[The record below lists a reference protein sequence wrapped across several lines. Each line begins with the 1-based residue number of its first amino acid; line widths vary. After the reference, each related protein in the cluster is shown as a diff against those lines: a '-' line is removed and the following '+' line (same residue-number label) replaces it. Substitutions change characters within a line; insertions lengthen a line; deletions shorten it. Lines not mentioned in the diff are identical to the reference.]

1 MGTIHLNELKPGMV
15 LADEVRDLSGKL
27 LLGIGKTIQPE
38 HFRVFKIWGVTE
50 VNICGDNDDKKNI
63 KPDYNSE
70 QYKKSKEITQQVFRH
85 NDCDHPAIEEIFRIS
100 VLFRTEYNSFNSD
113 SDLSLDQNITSENF
127 DKEKLIKFA
136 LEDINLPEMPSIV
149 IELNDVITNPRST
162 ADDIAQ
168 VVQKSPSL
176 TAMLL
181 KLVNSTFYSLQS
193 RIDKISSAV
202 ILIGT
207 KEIAALALGISILT
221 TFNKIPKK
229 IVDMF
234 QFLKHSIACGII
246 SRMLATQKGIP
257 QTEQFFV
264 SGLLHDL
271 GRLIL
276 YSNYPEESCHILGLA
291 RNTNKLLREVEEDFM
306 GYDHAHVAKL
316 LIKQWKLPISLE
328 NNVFYHH
335 NPSEAPQPI
344 TATLVHLADIITNGL
359 GIGTSGELFAPP
371 LDIDAWDE
379 LELSPTCFDIAIK
392 QSIHQFFALESMLEN

>member
-1 MGTIHLNELKPGMV
+1 MGIIHINELKTGMV

-27 LLGIGKTIQPE
+27 LLEKGKTIRPD
-38 HFRVFKIWGVTE
+38 HFRIFKIWGVTE
-50 VNICGDNDDKKNI
+50 VNICGANRDQNEF
-63 KPDYNSE
+63 KPDFDSE
-70 QYKKSKEITQQVFRH
+70 QYKKTKEITLQTFRH
-85 NDCDHPAIEEIFRIS
+85 NDCEHPAIEEIFRLS
-100 VLFRTEYNSFNSD
+100 VLFRTKYNSFNSD
-113 SDLSLDQNITSENF
+113 SNLRLDQDSTSENF
-127 DKEKLIKFA
+127 DNEKFKKLDLA
-136 LEDINLPEMPSIV
+136 DITLPEMPSIAV
-149 IELNDVITNPRST
+149 ELNDVITNPRST
-162 ADDIAQ
+162 ADDIAL

-181 KLVNSTFYSLQS
+181 KLVNSTFYSLNS
-193 RIDKISSAV
+193 KIDKISSAV

-207 KEIAALALGISILT
+207 KEIAALALGISILS
-221 TFNKIPKK
+221 TFDKIPKK

-234 QFLKHSIACGII
+234 QFLKHSIACGLI

-276 YSNYPEESCHILGLA
+276 YCNFPEEFCHILGFA
-291 RNTNKLLREVEEDFM
+291 RTTNKILHEVEKDYL
-306 GYDHAHVAKL
+306 GYDHAHIAKL
-316 LIKQWKLPISLE
+316 LIQQWKLPISLE

-344 TATLVHLADIITNGL
+344 PATIVHLADIITNGL

-371 LDIDAWDE
+371 LDTDAWDE
-379 LELSPTCFDIAIK
+379 LELSTTCFDIAIK
-392 QSIHQFFALESMLEN
+392 QAIHQFFALESVLEN

>member
-1 MGTIHLNELKPGMV
+1 MGIVHISELKAGMV

-27 LLGIGKTIQPE
+27 LLGKGKTIQPE
-38 HFRVFKIWGVTE
+38 HFRIFKIWGVTE
-50 VNICGDNDDKKNI
+50 VKIFGDNGDKRKI
-63 KPDYNSE
+63 KPDHNSE
-70 QYKKSKEITQQVFRH
+70 RYKKAKDITQQVFRH
-85 NDCDHPAIEEIFRIS
+85 NDCEHPAIEEIFRLS
-100 VLFRTEYNSFNSD
+100 VLFRTEFNSFNSD
-113 SDLSLDQNITSENF
+113 SNLHLDHNITSEKF
-127 DKEKLIKFA
+127 DKEKLTKLDLA
-136 LEDINLPEMPSIV
+136 DINLPEMPSIV

-181 KLVNSTFYSLQS
+181 KIVNSTFYSLQS
-193 RIDKISSAV
+193 KIDRISSAV

-207 KEIAALALGISILT
+207 KEIAALALGVSILS
-221 TFNKIPKK
+221 TFNKIPEK

-276 YSNYPEESCHILGLA
+276 YSNLPEESCHILGVA
-291 RNTNKLLREVEEDFM
+291 RTTKKLLHEVEEDYL
-306 GYDHAHVAKL
+306 GYDHAHVAKR
-316 LIKQWKLPISLE
+316 LIRHWKLPISLE

-344 TATLVHLADIITNGL
+344 PAAIVHLADIITNGL
-359 GIGTSGELFAPP
+359 GLGTSGELFAPP
-371 LDIDAWDE
+371 LDTGAWDE
-379 LELSPTCFDIAIK
+379 LELSPTCFDIAIN
-392 QSIHQFFALESMLEN
+392 QAIHQFFALESMLEN